1 MVSMLVVLLIERQTK
16 MLLRNTVIA
25 KIRLAVHWLLL
36 LIDCSS
42 LLELLLSWLVE
53 VLVGGWLLR
62 VLILSL
68 LLLKVRVSLSVL
80 K

>member
-16 MLLRNTVIA
+16 MLLRTTVIA
-25 KIRLAVHWLLL
+25 KISLAVHWLLL

-62 VLILSL
+62 VLILTL